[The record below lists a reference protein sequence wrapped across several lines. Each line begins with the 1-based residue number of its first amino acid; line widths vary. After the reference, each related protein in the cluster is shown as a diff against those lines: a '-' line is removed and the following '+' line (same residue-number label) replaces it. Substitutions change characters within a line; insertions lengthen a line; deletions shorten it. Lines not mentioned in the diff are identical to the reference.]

1 MMLLSGRE
9 SGYFDPMQQ
18 PVLVLGIV
26 NQLVERLAVRHREM
40 QQGGIPGFLLPL
52 VGGLDDPMLSPAPVE
67 PDRFDLLT
75 RRENSCRPD
84 KLSDPFHH

>member
-1 MMLLSGRE
+1 
-9 SGYFDPMQQ
+9 MQQ

-67 PDRFDLLT
+67 PDRFDLLSRCED
-75 RRENSCRPD
+75 RRRPYQ
-84 KLSDPFHH
+84 LPDPFHGYTRER